1 MNKAKVTARMEQKKR
16 KWASRIQKAKSI
28 RCHYCGIPLCP
39 ATATREHLKPQ
50 ASGGG
55 DNDSNIV
62 MACKRC
68 NSARS
73 SKPYEQFKALMLPT
87 KRENMKKWPRSK

>member
-1 MNKAKVTARMEQKKR
+1 MNKAKITAKMEQKKR
-16 KWASRIQKAKSI
+16 AWASRLQKAKAI

-39 ATATREHLKPQ
+39 TTATREHLKPQ

-55 DNDSNIV
+55 DNESNIV

-68 NSARS
+68 NGARS
-73 SKPYEQFKALMLPT
+73 SKPYEQFKALMLPI
-87 KRENMKKWPRSK
+87 KQENMKKWPRNK